1 MSKDLFNKQ
10 IALLTSSFFLFT
22 QVLVEAARFSWN
34 PNLLPYFSFFSFYFF
49 LKAFK
54 TQRKIFFILC
64 GLFLSFS
71 MQLHYIMLALF
82 LPLGLHSI
90 YFFLKSKKKI
100 KEFINIM
107 LMVGSFIVGIL
118 PLIIFDARHGLI
130 NFNNF
135 TKVVFGGEGK
145 SSSWLN
151 INEIMQTFAQFNKYL
166 FTFEISGVVNLALFV
181 GLIALLIY
189 SVKKNKKIALI
200 VSTFLCGLIITSHF
214 TDQKLSHYFG
224 ALYSY
229 YFVMA
234 AYVLYEFLWKGKKKV
249 FLALSLF
256 IFMALQSHMYYFLF
270 GTPNYQIKHA
280 EHISQAIFDHV
291 TAEKYQVSG
300 IPDYY
305 DDNAYRYFLEAW
317 GKRPLAKDSLERGT
331 EMFAVCEHPCKPLK
345 AQQWSITFFSP
356 KEIVGTWEVEGV
368 TIYKLV
374 N

>member
-1 MSKDLFNKQ
+1 
-10 IALLTSSFFLFT
+10 
-22 QVLVEAARFSWN
+22 
-34 PNLLPYFSFFSFYFF
+34 
-49 LKAFK
+49 
-54 TQRKIFFILC
+54 
-64 GLFLSFS
+64 
-71 MQLHYIMLALF
+71 
-82 LPLGLHSI
+82 
-90 YFFLKSKKKI
+90 
-100 KEFINIM
+100 
-107 LMVGSFIVGIL
+107 
-118 PLIIFDARHGLI
+118 
-130 NFNNF
+130 
-135 TKVVFGGEGK
+135 
-145 SSSWLN
+145 
-151 INEIMQTFAQFNKYL
+151 MQTFAQFNKYL